1 MLAAARAIPIL
12 LSMSICWRDTKGTA
26 SARRGRA
33 PPCTRWIFPELA
45 NSRRSRRIVSSE
57 TLYRLLRSAA
67 RTRPSLPSSSRM
79 YWWRSSFRAIWPASA
94 SGFILAIARIHL
106 VMHVYTCI
114 IRLMHDTAKRSVI
127 QGLSQK
133 RSVRAVVFDYGNVL
147 CLEQTPEDMKGMALV
162 CGIPHERFSEL
173 YWKLRPPYDRG
184 DIDGPAYWTAVVGQQ
199 ELSLSSDQIATLI
212 KLDSESITRP
222 NQSAVQWAKLLHQE
236 GFPLALLSN
245 MPLELSRH
253 VTKSFPSLS
262 TFEYLIYSCDY
273 GSIKPELAI
282 FRNCL
287 ELLKAA
293 PQDILYLDDRAE
305 NLEAAARLGINSV
318 LFDTVEKTASRVE
331 SQFDIPVPSYG
342 RCRQSSSQ
350 YSSTNRRPD
359 RMESD

>member
-1 MLAAARAIPIL
+1 
-12 LSMSICWRDTKGTA
+12 
-26 SARRGRA
+26 
-33 PPCTRWIFPELA
+33 
-45 NSRRSRRIVSSE
+45 
-57 TLYRLLRSAA
+57 
-67 RTRPSLPSSSRM
+67 
-79 YWWRSSFRAIWPASA
+79 
-94 SGFILAIARIHL
+94 
-106 VMHVYTCI
+106 MHVCACI
-114 IRLMHDTAKRSVI
+114 IRSMHDTVKRSEI
-127 QGLSQK
+127 QGLSPK
-133 RSVRAVVFDYGNVL
+133 RLVRAVVFDYGNVL
-147 CLEQTPEDMKGMALV
+147 CLEQTPEDMKDMALV

-282 FRNCL
+282 YRNCL

-293 PQDILYLDDRAE
+293 PQHILYLDDRVE
-305 NLEAAARLGINSV
+305 NVEAAARLGINSV

-331 SQFDIPVPSYG
+331 SRFDIPVPSYG
-342 RCRQSSSQ
+342 CSRQSSSA
-350 YSSTNRRPD
+350 YSSTNRRPE

>member
-1 MLAAARAIPIL
+1 
-12 LSMSICWRDTKGTA
+12 
-26 SARRGRA
+26 
-33 PPCTRWIFPELA
+33 
-45 NSRRSRRIVSSE
+45 
-57 TLYRLLRSAA
+57 
-67 RTRPSLPSSSRM
+67 
-79 YWWRSSFRAIWPASA
+79 
-94 SGFILAIARIHL
+94 
-106 VMHVYTCI
+106 
-114 IRLMHDTAKRSVI
+114 MHDTAKRSAI

-147 CLEQTPEDMKGMALV
+147 CLEQTLEDMKGMALV

-199 ELSLSSDQIATLI
+199 ELGLSRDQIATLI
-212 KLDSESITRP
+212 RLDSESITRP
-222 NQSAVQWAKLLHQE
+222 NQGAVQWAKLLHHE
-236 GFPLALLSN
+236 GFPLTLLSN

-282 FRNCL
+282 YRNCL

-305 NLEAAARLGINSV
+305 NVEAAARLGINSV

-331 SQFDIPVPSYG
+331 SRFDIPVPSYG

-350 YSSTNRRPD
+350 PAQQIGARIGWNPIDAATQPPTGTRERVLNLSDPRTDHRNLGFEDSCLSGAPPSFSRRFGQVVDDGGNRFRS
-359 RMESD
+359 RHACRWMAH

>member
-1 MLAAARAIPIL
+1 
-12 LSMSICWRDTKGTA
+12 
-26 SARRGRA
+26 
-33 PPCTRWIFPELA
+33 
-45 NSRRSRRIVSSE
+45 
-57 TLYRLLRSAA
+57 
-67 RTRPSLPSSSRM
+67 
-79 YWWRSSFRAIWPASA
+79 
-94 SGFILAIARIHL
+94 
-106 VMHVYTCI
+106 
-114 IRLMHDTAKRSVI
+114 MHDTGKRGPI

-147 CLEQTPEDMKGMALV
+147 CLEQTQEDMKGMALV
-162 CGIPHERFSEL
+162 CGIPHARFSEL

-199 ELSLSSDQIATLI
+199 ELALSRDQIATLI

-222 NQSAVQWAKLLHQE
+222 NQGAVQWAELLHHE
-236 GFPLALLSN
+236 GFPLTLLSN

-273 GSIKPELAI
+273 GSIKPELPI
-282 FRNCL
+282 YRNCL

-305 NLEAAARLGINSV
+305 NVEAAARLGINSV

-331 SQFDIPVPSYG
+331 GRFDIPVPSYG
-342 RCRQSSSQ
+342 RRRQSSSQ

>member
-1 MLAAARAIPIL
+1 
-12 LSMSICWRDTKGTA
+12 
-26 SARRGRA
+26 
-33 PPCTRWIFPELA
+33 
-45 NSRRSRRIVSSE
+45 
-57 TLYRLLRSAA
+57 
-67 RTRPSLPSSSRM
+67 
-79 YWWRSSFRAIWPASA
+79 
-94 SGFILAIARIHL
+94 
-106 VMHVYTCI
+106 MHVYTFI
-114 IRLMHDTAKRSVI
+114 IGFMHDTAKRSAI

-147 CLEQTPEDMKGMALV
+147 CLQQTLEDMKGMALV

-199 ELSLSSDQIATLI
+199 ELGLSRDQIATLI

-222 NQSAVQWAKLLHQE
+222 NQGAVQRAKLLHHE
-236 GFPLALLSN
+236 GFLLTLLSN

-305 NLEAAARLGINSV
+305 NVGAAARLGINSV

-331 SQFDIPVPSYG
+331 SRFDSPVPSYG

-350 YSSTNRRPD
+350 DSSTNRRPD